1 MNVKSKD
8 ETKPARRSGGQGKP
22 APHSDLP
29 PRRRR
34 PAKEASAA
42 TDYDAPRKSEDDANV
57 DSLEELQERGQ
68 VGSWATVDEEDVV
81 AADEF
86 ELPGADL
93 SGEELTVVVVP
104 KQADEFIC
112 THCFLVHHRS
122 RLASDAAGR
131 PVCTECAA

>member
-8 ETKPARRSGGQGKP
+8 QTRPARRSGGQGTP
-22 APHSDLP
+22 VT
-29 PRRRR
+29 RTRR
-34 PAKEASAA
+34 PVKEGGAA
-42 TDYDAPRKSEDDANV
+42 TDYDAPRKGEDDASV
-57 DSLEELQERGQ
+57 DSLEELQARGP
-68 VGSWATVDEEDVV
+68 VESWATVDEEDVV

-122 RLASDAAGR
+122 QLASDAAG
-131 PVCTECAA
+131 PSVCTECAA

>member
-22 APHSDLP
+22 APHSDPP

-34 PAKEASAA
+34 PVKDAGSS
-42 TDYDAPRKSEDDANV
+42 DYDAPRRSEDDANV
-57 DSLEELQERGQ
+57 DSLEELQARGQ
-68 VGSWATVDEEDVV
+68 VEIWATVDEEDVV

-122 RLASDAAGR
+122 QLASDAPGQ